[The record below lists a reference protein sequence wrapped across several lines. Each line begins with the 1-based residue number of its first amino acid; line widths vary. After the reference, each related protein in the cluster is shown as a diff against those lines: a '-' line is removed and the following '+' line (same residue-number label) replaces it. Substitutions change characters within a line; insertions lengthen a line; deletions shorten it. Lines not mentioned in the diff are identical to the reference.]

1 MARNAETRICN
12 RYVAPVNECR
22 LGTQLLLVP
31 PACHVEQSRDTST
44 SLGMRGMEQFTI
56 VDLASPPRKKTG
68 TRFLPAPLFRRTIL
82 RVLWADDRVVG
93 EVQIVRSSAIE
104 IDPTLD
110 HVAVS
115 RIDTHR
121 QR

>member
-1 MARNAETRICN
+1 MQRSAPARD
-12 RYVAPVNECR
+12 R
-22 LGTQLLLVP
+22 LHYR
-31 PACHVEQSRDTST
+31 ACGRLACDHFNI
-44 SLGMRGMEQFTI
+44 EQFTI
-56 VDLASPPRKKTG
+56 VDLASRPRKKTG

-115 RIDTHR
+115 RIETHR
-121 QR
+121 QRGRT